1 MIINS
6 ELSPGDRIVLLDMAE
21 ESLTPLT
28 RGVVDDVKNT
38 PFGIIYDISWD
49 NGSKLSLLPD
59 VDKWVK
65 EEDYFKMVNRRG

>member
-6 ELSPGDRIVLLDMAE
+6 ELSSGDRIVLLDMVE

-28 RGVVDDVKNT
+28 RGVVSDIQNT
-38 PFGIIYDISWD
+38 PFGIVYSVSWD

-65 EEDYFKMVNRRG
+65 EEDYLKMVNRRG